1 MRFLSYFCTTYL
13 TKELVS
19 EKNFYRPNPQAQ
31 LKKYSSLL
39 MHGEMFFSKFLWDFQ
54 NVNSSTIF
62 FIIEI

>member
-1 MRFLSYFCTTYL
+1 MRFLSYFRTRYP

-19 EKNFYRPNPQAQ
+19 EKNLYRPNPQAQ
-31 LKKYSSLL
+31 LKKYPSLL
-39 MHGEMFFSKFLWDFQ
+39 MHVEMFFSKFLWDFQ